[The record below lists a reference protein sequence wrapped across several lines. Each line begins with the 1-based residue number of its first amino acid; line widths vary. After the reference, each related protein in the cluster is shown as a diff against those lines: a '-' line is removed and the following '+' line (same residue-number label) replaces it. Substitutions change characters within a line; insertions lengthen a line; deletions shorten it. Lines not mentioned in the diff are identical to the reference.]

1 MENHLRETSVYA
13 SPADAAPLHLS
24 AFLYTAETNAA
35 LARIPILVILRKG
48 GWWRRRGA
56 RERRE
61 KERPEERKEEEEVSM
76 EQEEEKRRTKR
87 RRRSGWRTLWQERL
101 KAFVGNYSTEN

>member
-1 MENHLRETSVYA
+1 MENHLRETSVYV

-24 AFLYTAETNAA
+24 AFLYTADINAA

-48 GWWRRRGA
+48 GWCRRRGA

-61 KERPEERKEEEEVSM
+61 KERPEERKEIVVSL
-76 EQEEEKRRTKR
+76 EEEEKRRTKR
-87 RRRSGWRTLWQERL
+87 RRRSGWRTL
-101 KAFVGNYSTEN
+101 KK